1 MNNLTIVV
9 YHYVRDLKNS
19 RFPGVKGLDL
29 DLFREQIGYIRKHY
43 HVITMEEVIHSIDNQ
58 VKLPSKS
65 VLLTFDDAY
74 SDHYMNV
81 FPVLDKHKLQ
91 GSFYTP
97 SKAITENTILDVNK
111 IHFILAS
118 VQDKSD
124 IVSDLK
130 HLLKVYK
137 KEYQLQDFDYYYKK
151 LAFADTTTAMSG
163 AAGTENNYD
172 TQEVRF
178 IKKLLQ
184 VELIEELRI
193 IITDTLFEKYI
204 GMSESSFSRELY
216 MNEEQLKHMLR
227 SGQHI
232 GNHGHNHYWWD
243 SLTKEEMREELDLS
257 IAFLNKIGVD
267 MNNWTACYPYGAYDD
282 QSIEMLQERGC
293 KLAVTCEV
301 DIATTNKSTRFV
313 MPRLDT
319 NDIPKR
325 RDEETNEWH
334 SKG

>member
-1 MNNLTIVV
+1 VSNVTIVM

-19 RFPGVKGLDL
+19 RFPGIKGLDIA
-29 DLFREQIGYIRKHY
+29 LFREQIDYLRKHY
-43 HVITMEEVIHSIDNQ
+43 HIITMEEVIHSIDNQ
-58 VKLPSKS
+58 VKIPDKS

-81 FPVLDKHKLQ
+81 FPILDKYRLQ

-97 SKAITENTILDVNK
+97 SKAIIENTILDVNK

-118 VQDKSD
+118 VQDKLD
-124 IVSDLK
+124 IVSDLQN
-130 HLLKVYK
+130 LLKFHK

-151 LAFADTTTAMSG
+151 LAYADTA
-163 AAGTENNYD
+163 D
-172 TQEVRF
+172 RKEVVF
-178 IKKLLQ
+178 IKRLLQ

-193 IITDTLFEKYI
+193 KIVDTLFEKYI
-204 GMSESSFSRELY
+204 GTSEGAFSRELY

-232 GNHGHNHYWWD
+232 GNHGYNHYWWN
-243 SLTKEEMREELDLS
+243 SLSKEELKEELDLS
-257 IAFLNKIGVD
+257 IAFLQKIGID
-267 MNNWTACYPYGAYDD
+267 MNYWTACYPYGEYDD

-293 KLAVTCEV
+293 KLALTTEV
-301 DIATTNKSTRFV
+301 DIATTNKNTRFI

-319 NDIPKR
+319 NHIPKGR
-325 RDEETNEWH
+325 SEETNEWY

>member
-1 MNNLTIVV
+1 MNNLTIVM

-19 RFPGVKGLDL
+19 RFPGIKGLDL
-29 DLFREQIGYIRKHY
+29 DLFREQIQYLRKNY
-43 HVITMEEVIHSIDNQ
+43 HMISMEEVIHSIDNQ
-58 VKLPSKS
+58 VKIPSKS

-81 FPVLDKHKLQ
+81 FPVLDKYQLQ
-91 GSFYTP
+91 GSFYIP
-97 SKAITENTILDVNK
+97 AKAILEHTVLDVNK

-130 HLLKVYK
+130 NLLKAYK
-137 KEYQLQDFDYYYKK
+137 KEYKLQDFDYYYKK
-151 LAFADTTTAMSG
+151 LAFANT
-163 AAGTENNYD
+163 YD
-172 TQEVRF
+172 TSEVIF
-178 IKKLLQ
+178 IKRLLQ

-227 SGQHI
+227 SGHHI
-232 GNHGHNHYWWD
+232 GSHGYNHYWWN

-257 IAFLNKIGVD
+257 IVFLNKIGVD
-267 MNNWTACYPYGAYDD
+267 MNNWTACYPYGSYDD

-293 KLAVTCEV
+293 KLAVTTEV

-319 NDIPKR
+319 NDIPKGQFK
-325 RDEETNEWH
+325 ETNEWY
-334 SKG
+334 SAG

>member
-1 MNNLTIVV
+1 MNNLTIVM

-19 RFPGVKGLDL
+19 KFPGLKGLDL

-58 VKLPSKS
+58 VKIPSKS

-81 FPVLDKHKLQ
+81 FPILDKYQLQ
-91 GSFYTP
+91 GSFYP
-97 SKAITENTILDVNK
+97 PAKAIAENTILDVNK
-111 IHFILAS
+111 IQFILAS
-118 VQDKSD
+118 VQNKSD

-130 HLLKVYK
+130 NLLTVYK
-137 KEYQLQDFDYYYKK
+137 KEYQLQDFEYYYNK
-151 LAFADTTTAMSG
+151 LAYASK
-163 AAGTENNYD
+163 YD
-172 TQEVRF
+172 TDEVIF
-178 IKKLLQ
+178 IKRILQ

-193 IITDTLFEKYI
+193 KILDNLFEKYI
-204 GMSESSFSRELY
+204 GMSEGSFSRELY
-216 MNEEQLKHMLR
+216 MNEEQLKDMLR
-227 SGQHI
+227 SGQHV
-232 GNHGHNHYWWD
+232 GNHGYNHLWWN

-267 MNNWTACYPYGAYDD
+267 MNNWTANYPYGSYDD

-293 KLAVTCEV
+293 KLAVTTEV
-301 DIATTNKSTRFV
+301 DIATTNKSTRFK

-319 NDIPKR
+319 NDIPKGR
-325 RDEETNEWH
+325 YEETNEWY

>member
-1 MNNLTIVV
+1 MNNLTIIM

-19 RFPGVKGLDL
+19 RFPGIKGLDF
-29 DLFREQIGYIRKHY
+29 DLFKEQIQYLRKNY
-43 HVITMEEVIHSIDNQ
+43 HIITMEEAIHSIDNQ
-58 VKLPSKS
+58 TKLPRKS

-74 SDHYMNV
+74 SDHYINV
-81 FPVLDKHKLQ
+81 FPILDKYQLQ

-97 SKAITENTILDVNK
+97 SKAVSEHTVLDVNK

-118 VQDKSD
+118 VENKLD
-124 IVSDLK
+124 IVNDLK
-130 HLLKVYK
+130 NLLKVYK
-137 KEYQLQDFDYYYKK
+137 KEYQLQDFDYYYQK
-151 LAFADTTTAMSG
+151 LAFA
-163 AAGTENNYD
+163 NIYD
-172 TQEVRF
+172 TQEVIF
-178 IKKLLQ
+178 IKRLLQ

-193 IITDTLFEKYI
+193 RITDTLFEKYV
-204 GMSESSFSRELY
+204 GMSEPSFSRELY

-232 GNHGHNHYWWD
+232 GNHGYNHYWWN

-267 MNNWTACYPYGAYDD
+267 MDNWTACYPYGSYDD

-293 KLAVTCEV
+293 KLAVTTEV

-319 NDIPKR
+319 NDIPKGR
-325 RDEETNEWH
+325 YEETNEWH